1 MNIWLQ
7 HVNEVILVA
16 PIRESDTI
24 DPIESCYLHSNIKVL
39 PLRFFQEYYQP
50 DYSFFS
56 RKYFWFTLK
65 TTCLFL
71 PNLFRGMF
79 NAEHIHLRC
88 PGYIGLLGCLIQ
100 ILFPFKVKSAK
111 YAGNWD
117 WASNQPASYRLQQ
130 RILRNTFLSKKIQ
143 VLVYGEWKDK
153 TKNIVPAFTATYSEV
168 LKTDFVKPNLHEC
181 INLLFVGTLS
191 TGKRPELC
199 LEVLS
204 QIKSK
209 GYKVKLTFC
218 GNGPLYKLI
227 EEESFKMGLN
237 NDVVILG
244 NLNANDLVNQYI
256 NSHFLILPSKS
267 EGWPKVLA
275 EAMWWGVIPVA
286 TSISCVPQM
295 LGDGTRGVIVQPD
308 PEEIT
313 NRIIEVIQSDLFY
326 SKLSKSGLVWSRNYT
341 IEKFEEQIIRLIKI

>member
-16 PIRESDTI
+16 PIREYNKI
-24 DPIESCYLHSNIKVL
+24 DPIESCYLHDNIKVL
-39 PLRFFQEYYQP
+39 PLKYFPEYYKP

-56 RKYFWFTLK
+56 RKYFWFTLR
-65 TTCLFL
+65 TTFLFL
-71 PNLFRGMF
+71 PNLLKGMVH
-79 NAEHIHLRC
+79 AEHIHLRC
-88 PGYIGLLGCLIQ
+88 PGYIGLLGCLLQ
-100 ILFPFKVKSAK
+100 ILLPFKKKSAK

-117 WASNQPASYRLQQ
+117 WESNQPLSYRLQQ
-130 RILRNTFLSKKIQ
+130 RILRNTFLSKNMQ

-153 TKNIVPAFTATYSEV
+153 TRNIIPAFTATYSEV
-168 LKTDFVKPNLHEC
+168 LKKEFVKPNLHQC

-191 TGKRPELC
+191 LGKRPELC

-204 QIKSK
+204 LIKKK

-218 GNGPLYKLI
+218 GNGPLYELLK
-227 EEESFKMGLN
+227 EESLKMGLN
-237 NDVVILG
+237 KEVVILG
-244 NLNANDLVNQYI
+244 NLNVNDLIDKYI
-256 NSHFLILPSKS
+256 DSHFLILPSKS

-275 EAMWWGVIPVA
+275 EAMWWGVIPLA

-295 LGDGTRGVIVQPD
+295 LGDGTRGIIVQPD

-313 NRIIEVIQSDLFY
+313 TRINEVAQSDSLY
-326 SKLSKSGLVWSRNYT
+326 NKLSNSGLVWSRNYT
-341 IEKFEEQIIRLIKI
+341 MEKFEEQIIKLIQ